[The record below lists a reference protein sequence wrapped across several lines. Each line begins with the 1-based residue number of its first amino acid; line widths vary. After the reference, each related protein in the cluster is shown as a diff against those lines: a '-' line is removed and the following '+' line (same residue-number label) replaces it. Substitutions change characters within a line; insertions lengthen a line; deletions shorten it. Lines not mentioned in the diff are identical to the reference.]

1 MATIATALSPTRA
14 ASAPCSRSIVDD
26 VELSADRSVTKKVSA
41 VFQRR
46 SKVESDWAMMKYHKS
61 ELKTLE
67 PARTQSVT
75 LPTFNPTPTMTGPTS
90 PRSIMQSGFDGS
102 TPRADTSVPS
112 ACAPT
117 MVGTILDDPD
127 YIDLVFEAFIGP
139 EALQKPSNFKDQY
152 HGRLQAQQLVV
163 RNGEQS
169 NHDAHFC
176 NPLIPPTTRSFI
188 DIRSSVSH
196 VGP

>member
-1 MATIATALSPTRA
+1 MTTVTTITTALFPTRA
-14 ASAPCSRSIVDD
+14 ASAPYPRSIDDD

-127 YIDLVFEAFIGP
+127 YIDLVFEALIGP

-152 HGRLQAQQLVV
+152 HGRLQAQQLMV
-163 RNGEQS
+163 RKRRAKQ
-169 NHDAHFC
+169 
-176 NPLIPPTTRSFI
+176 P
-188 DIRSSVSH
+188 
-196 VGP
+196 